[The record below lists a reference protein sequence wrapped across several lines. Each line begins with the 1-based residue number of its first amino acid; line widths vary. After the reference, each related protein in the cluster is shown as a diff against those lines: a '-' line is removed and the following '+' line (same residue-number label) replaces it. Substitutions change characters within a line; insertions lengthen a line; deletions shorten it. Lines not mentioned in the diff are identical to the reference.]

1 MARRRHFPYHSLPPQ
16 QNLDSFLDIL
26 TNTVGALMFMGL
38 FITLVTV
45 ESPAIIQ
52 TPLVKTSNKQVHL
65 FELRGEQVLA
75 VDTQTVQVAVEQ
87 SLQALPSCPQP
98 QASTQDYGA
107 YLAELQAYQTCL
119 VQKSER
125 LANLQI
131 ETADYQVSLVN
142 IDNFAFRYD
151 PKPGKPAGS
160 SLQSDH
166 SPFVQQLQA
175 LDPQRDYVAFVV
187 RPDAFPTFRQ
197 ARKLAQRQGFDIGWE
212 PLAPETPLILGSEGR
227 RIGVQ

>member
-1 MARRRHFPYHSLPPQ
+1 MARRRRSPYHSLPPQ

-45 ESPAIIQ
+45 ESAAIIR

-75 VDTQTVQVAVEQ
+75 VDTQTVQAEVEQ
-87 SLQALPSCPQP
+87 QLQALPSCPRP
-98 QASTQDYGA
+98 QASAEDYGA
-107 YLAELQAYQTCL
+107 YLAEFQTYQACLLQQ
-119 VQKSER
+119 SER
-125 LANLQI
+125 LANLQV
-131 ETADYQVSLVN
+131 ETADYQVTLVN
-142 IDNFAFRYD
+142 IDNFAFQYN
-151 PKPGKPAGS
+151 PKRDVASRPP
-160 SLQSDH
+160 LQSPE
-166 SPFVQQLQA
+166 SAFAQRLQT
-175 LDPQRDYVAFVV
+175 LDPQRDYVAFIV
-187 RPDAFPTFRQ
+187 RPDAFRTFRQ
-197 ARKLAQRQGFDIGWE
+197 ARKLAQRQGVDIGWE

>member
-1 MARRRHFPYHSLPPQ
+1 MARRRHSPYHSLPPQ

-26 TNTVGALMFMGL
+26 TNTVGALMFIGL

-45 ESPAIIQ
+45 ESAAIIQ

-75 VDTQTVQVAVEQ
+75 VDTQTVQTEVERQ
-87 SLQALPSCPQP
+87 LQALPTCPRP
-98 QASTQDYGA
+98 QAKAEDYGA
-107 YLAELQAYQTCL
+107 YLAEFQNYQACLLQQ
-119 VQKSER
+119 SEH
-125 LANLQI
+125 LAKLKV
-131 ETADYQVSLVN
+131 ETADYQVTLVN
-142 IDNFAFRYD
+142 VDNFAFQYTPKAGKQSD
-151 PKPGKPAGS
+151 PP
-160 SLQSDH
+160 LQSAE
-166 SPFVQQLQA
+166 SPFAQQLQA

-187 RPDAFPTFRQ
+187 RPDAFRTFRQ

-212 PLAPETPLILGSEGR
+212 PLATETPLILGSEGR